1 MENNDSIIKRNLITQ
16 HVVNEY
22 LEERDIEPHK
32 VEEINPE
39 DIFIVNSVGDILSY
53 GNVNDIIESK
63 EFKEWMKERRI
74 NIMENNLKLL
84 SLAKDFDVTYISD
97 KSYYNITY
105 KSTKLVARIYPKE
118 NKVEYGMIVGDIYY
132 DEFVK
137 IDMDKLNKLQEF
149 CELLMKESE

>member
-1 MENNDSIIKRNLITQ
+1 
-16 HVVNEY
+16 
-22 LEERDIEPHK
+22 
-32 VEEINPE
+32 
-39 DIFIVNSVGDILSY
+39 
-53 GNVNDIIESK
+53 
-63 EFKEWMKERRI
+63 
-74 NIMENNLKLL
+74 MENNLKRL

-97 KSYYNITY
+97 ESYYNINY

-149 CELLMKESE
+149 CELLMKEGE